1 MGGSSSSCGAALL
14 CGRWRWR
21 LDEAPLEL
29 ELLGAGDEGRAAVA
43 SSARRFRDALLAEQL
58 DCGDVGR
65 PDDACEFDFDDC
77 LEIDRGR
84 IPSLEERDAVSDGV
98 VIGGN
103 KDNGAMPTEDCAS
116 DGYRPAPYARLAR
129 KRQPRPY
136 QTWKEGCTS
145 VRCVYVG
152 GGSLIC
158 TQLFVNYESAP
169 SSRPR
174 GPAPPVCRP
183 HPALMPRRRAWPT
196 PRETP

>member
-14 CGRWRWR
+14 WGRWRQR

-29 ELLGAGDEGRAAVA
+29 LDAGDDGRGASAAT
-43 SSARRFRDALLAEQL
+43 SSTRRLRDALLPEEL

-103 KDNGAMPTEDCAS
+103 KDNGAMPADGCTS
-116 DGYRPAPYARLAR
+116 DDYRPAPRVRLAR
-129 KRQPRPY
+129 ERQPRAY
-136 QTWKEGCTS
+136 LTWQEGCTS
-145 VRCVYVG
+145 
-152 GGSLIC
+152 
-158 TQLFVNYESAP
+158 A
-169 SSRPR
+169 
-174 GPAPPVCRP
+174 
-183 HPALMPRRRAWPT
+183 
-196 PRETP
+196 